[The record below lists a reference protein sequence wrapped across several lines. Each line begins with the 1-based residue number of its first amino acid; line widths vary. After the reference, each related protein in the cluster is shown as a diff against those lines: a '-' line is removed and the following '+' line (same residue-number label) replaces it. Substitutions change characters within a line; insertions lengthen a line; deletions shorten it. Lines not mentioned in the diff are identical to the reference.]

1 MEQKPIISNNCKI
14 CNKELI
20 KFLSLGQM
28 PIANALIKKEDLNK
42 KEFFY
47 PLDIGFCQSC
57 YMVQMFTVIP
67 YEMYLRPDEKNKRNY
82 VFFSST
88 SEVMKQH
95 FKDWAD
101 EISKNYLKDNSLVMD
116 IGSNDGI
123 LLQNFDKNKFKVLG
137 VEPAHNVAE
146 VAISK
151 GINTIINYMTENVAK
166 DVVNKFGKARAIAS
180 ANVILNIADLNELMH
195 CIDILLEEEGIF
207 TFEDPYLPVILE
219 NNTYDQFYDE
229 HIYYFTAHSIKRLV
243 EKYNMEIFNAKFQDV
258 HGGSMRFYIKR
269 KSNNDIKISEN
280 VNNILNK
287 EKDLGIDSGIV
298 YNDFNKRV
306 QKNKIELITLLKKLK
321 SEGKRIVGYG
331 AASKGTIVTNF
342 CNLTKDI
349 IEYIS
354 DNTPAK
360 QGLYYPGVHIP
371 IVHPGNFHKD
381 NPDYALV
388 FAWNHIKEI
397 MNKEQDYIKKGG
409 KFIIPFPNVQILP

>member
-1 MEQKPIISNNCKI
+1 MTQNPITSDNCKI
-14 CNKELI
+14 CDKELI

-28 PIANALIKKEDLNK
+28 PIANALVKKEDLSK

-47 PLDIGFCQSC
+47 PLDIGFCPSC
-57 YMVQMFTVIP
+57 YTVQMFTIIP
-67 YEMYLRPDEKNKRNY
+67 YEMYLRLDENQKRNY

-95 FKDWAD
+95 FKEWAD
-101 EISKNYLKDNSLVMD
+101 EIDKSYLKQDSLVID

-123 LLQNFDKNKFKVLG
+123 LLQNFNKNKFKVLG
-137 VEPAHNVAE
+137 IEPAHNVAE
-146 VAISK
+146 VARSK
-151 GINTIINYMTENVAK
+151 GINTITDYITETIAK
-166 DVVNKFGKARAIAS
+166 EVVNKFGKARVIAS
-180 ANVILNIADLNELMH
+180 ANVILNIADLNELMR
-195 CIDILLEEEGIF
+195 CINILLEEEGIF

-229 HIYYFTAHSIKRLV
+229 HIYYFTAHSIKNLV
-243 EKYNMEIFNAKFQDV
+243 ERYNMEIFDAKFQNV
-258 HGGSMRFYIKR
+258 HGGSMRFYVKR
-269 KSNNDIKISEN
+269 KSNKNIKISEN
-280 VNNILNK
+280 VNTILKK
-287 EKDLGIDSGIV
+287 EKDIGIDSGKA
-298 YNDFNKRV
+298 YQSFNKNV
-306 QKNKIELITLLKKLK
+306 QQNKNDLIVLLKKLK

-342 CNLTKDI
+342 CKLTPSI
-349 IEYIS
+349 IDYIS

-371 IVHPGNFHKD
+371 IVTPEKFHED
-381 NPDYALV
+381 NSDYALV

-397 MNKEQDYIKKGG
+397 MNKEQDYINKGG